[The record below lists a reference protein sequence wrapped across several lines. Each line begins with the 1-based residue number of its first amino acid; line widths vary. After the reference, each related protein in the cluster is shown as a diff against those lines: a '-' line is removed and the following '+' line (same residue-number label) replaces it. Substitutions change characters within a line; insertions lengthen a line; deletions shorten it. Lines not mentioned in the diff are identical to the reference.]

1 MAYSQCADTSDP
13 GAPTLSSAAGALAH
27 DVIRFEEI
35 DAVWQ
40 RGEIRQAVKQLLHLE
55 QDASASAL
63 QRARA
68 ALRLAEGHA
77 RLGLSNDASEWLA
90 AAQSAVSRIGDMHA
104 QSLFDAAHASLLHWS
119 GHEVHAIRAANTA
132 LGRHSRRATD
142 PERHQL
148 LHVLGNAYLR
158 LGQIVKAEQCVA
170 AMLAPPVC
178 TAAFLLLGEIKLWS
192 IVRQH
197 PAFRGQLL
205 LADELV
211 RHPAPREGLVRD
223 ALSAYQCAVE
233 SARPGTLAR
242 RSADIGLVM
251 ARLAGED
258 SGSDW
263 HQLEAHI
270 AWLHQHGL
278 RYECDLA
285 RLHLGMLLL
294 LHKRAS
300 PAKLLLVPLAN
311 RAVARD
317 GAPLEY
323 DALFFASVACAESG
337 DDRAA
342 LNYLNSYNVRIRE
355 QHLSRATVPPPN
367 LDSPDRRAPG
377 ATWSRRRGD
386 SAQQIVDHVKERLRI
401 APADPM
407 DSRQLAQLAGVSRR
421 TLETSF
427 RRITGYA
434 PKEFATRIRL
444 AEFENRRALIDCPTP
459 AKLDELARGIGF
471 SSYRALSRC
480 AKRLAPLN
488 ADQIERLTR

>member
-1 MAYSQCADTSDP
+1 MAYLQCADTPD
-13 GAPTLSSAAGALAH
+13 SSATPLSVVKVALTH
-27 DVIRFEEI
+27 DATRFAEI
-35 DAVWQ
+35 DTVWQ
-40 RGEIRQAVKQLLHLE
+40 RGDIRQAVKQLLRVE
-55 QDASASAL
+55 QDPGAPDL
-63 QRARA
+63 HRARA
-68 ALRLAEGHA
+68 ALRLAEAYA
-77 RLGLSNDASEWLA
+77 RLGLHNDATEWLA
-90 AAQSAVSRIGDMHA
+90 TAQSAAGRIDDISG
-104 QSLFDAAHASLLHWS
+104 QSLFDAAQACLLHWS
-119 GHEVHAIRAANTA
+119 GQEVHAIRAANVA

-148 LHVLGNAYLR
+148 LEVLGNAYLR

-197 PAFRGQLL
+197 PGFRGQLL
-205 LADELV
+205 LSDELV
-211 RHPAPREGLVRD
+211 RHPALREDLVEGAQAAYRC
-223 ALSAYQCAVE
+223 AIQTSAE
-233 SARPGTLAR
+233 GTLAR
-242 RSADIGLVM
+242 RNADIGLVM
-251 ARLAGED
+251 ARLAGHD
-258 SGSDW
+258 HGSDW

-270 AWLHQHGL
+270 TWLQQQGL

-285 RLHLGMLLL
+285 RLHLGILLL
-294 LHKRAS
+294 LHKRPT

-311 RAVARD
+311 RAVSYD
-317 GAPLEY
+317 GAPLEH
-323 DALFFASVACAESG
+323 DALFFASVACGDSG

-342 LNYLNSYNVRIRE
+342 LNYLNSYNIRIRE

-367 LDSPDRRAPG
+367 LDSPDARTPG

-386 SAQQIVDHVKERLRI
+386 SGQQIVDHVKERLRV
-401 APADPM
+401 APSAPM

-444 AEFENRRALIDCPTP
+444 AEFERRRRLVDSPAP
-459 AKLDELARGIGF
+459 AKLEELARSVGF
-471 SSYRALSRC
+471 SSYRSLARC
-480 AKRLAPLN
+480 AKRLGPMDPDEA
-488 ADQIERLTR
+488 